1 MHPSAPKRRLSRVLV
16 GSLLLVLAATSIA
29 QPSYPTRPIRFV
41 SGYAPGGT
49 TTVVARLVGNK
60 LTESLG
66 QQVLVDNRPGGGTMI
81 GTDIVAKA
89 TPDGHTIF
97 LAGPSL
103 VLVPLVYKAPYDP
116 IKDLTPVA
124 TIAATEFV
132 LLVNNSI
139 PAGNLKEFVAYAK
152 GRAQPL
158 HYGTPGAGGLQ
169 HLAHELLNMMGGF
182 SSQHIPYKGAVPA
195 ITDLLGGQV
204 QMFFSSATMAIPQVL
219 AGKVKGLAIT
229 GERRLPAL
237 PNVPTFEEAGM
248 SGFFRIGGHFGIV
261 APARTPKAII
271 DRLAGEM
278 AKFNAQPDFIEIMN
292 NQGLLPYTAGPEKY
306 AQILQT
312 SYAEN
317 AALLK
322 KMNFRLEQ

>member
-1 MHPSAPKRRLSRVLV
+1 MF
-16 GSLLLVLAATSIA
+16 LLALAGTGIA
-29 QPSYPTRPIRFV
+29 QQSYPTRPIRFV

-66 QQVLVDNRPGGGTMI
+66 QQVLVDNRPGGGTI
-81 GTDIVAKA
+81 VGTDIVAKA

-103 VLVPLVYKAPYDP
+103 VLIPLIYKTPYDP
-116 IKDLTPVA
+116 IKDLAPVA
-124 TIAATEFV
+124 TIAATEFI
-132 LLVNNSI
+132 LLVNNAV
-139 PAGNLKEFVAYAK
+139 PANSLKEFVAYAK
-152 GRAQPL
+152 ARAQPMS
-158 HYGTPGAGGLQ
+158 YGTPGAGGLQ

-195 ITDLLGGQV
+195 ITDLLGGRV
-204 QMFFSSATMAIPQVL
+204 QMFFSSATMAIPQVQ
-219 AGKVKGLAIT
+219 AGKVKALAVT
-229 GERRLPAL
+229 GAQRLPQL
-237 PNVPTFEEAGM
+237 PQIPTFEEAGM

-261 APARTPKAII
+261 APARTPKTIV
-271 DRLAGEM
+271 DRLAAEM
-278 AKFNAQPDFIEIMN
+278 AKFNAQPDFVEAMN

-306 AQILQT
+306 AEILKA

-322 KMNFRLEQ
+322 KMSFKLEQ